1 MRDGATL
8 MANPGGEVELSPG
21 QLLVV
26 LGSKSQLSKLREL
39 LGQALDSVE
48 SMAG

>member
-1 MRDGATL
+1 

-26 LGSKSQLSKLREL
+26 LGSKSQLSKLRGL
-39 LGQALDSVE
+39 LGDALDTVE